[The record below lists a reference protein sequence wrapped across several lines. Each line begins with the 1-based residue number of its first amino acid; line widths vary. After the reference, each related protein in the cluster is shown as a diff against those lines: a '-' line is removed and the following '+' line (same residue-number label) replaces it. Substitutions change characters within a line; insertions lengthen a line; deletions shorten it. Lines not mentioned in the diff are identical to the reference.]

1 MEHKTIK
8 LINDSIDELDIE
20 SLISWLRTYP
30 RLTKGELTREFEKK
44 FAFWIGS
51 KYSVFVN
58 SGSSANLL
66 MLYSLIVLE
75 KLKNKKVVVPA
86 LSWATDLS
94 PVIQLNLEP
103 ILVDC
108 NLSNLSVDLNHLE
121 QIFKTQ
127 NPSCLILVSVLG
139 LSPNMNEI
147 TKLCEKYDVILL
159 EDNCESQGTKFND
172 KKLGNFGVMSSFSTY
187 YGHTMST
194 IEGGLITTN
203 DEEIYNTLVMLRSH
217 GWSRDLSL
225 DNINKLNEEWNID
238 EFNSLYTFFEP
249 GFNLRSTD
257 LQAFIGLRQLEKV
270 DRFIE
275 QRNINFKKYEKHLK
289 SKTWFVQEIQNSF
302 TSSFCI
308 PIITKSVENKKNLV
322 QKFTQNNIECRPLI
336 SGSMGNQPF
345 YKKRYGVLKLQN
357 SELIDNCGIYVPNH
371 PELTDM
377 DINLICDIILEN
389 EESNHNR
396 S

>member
-1 MEHKTIK
+1 M
-8 LINDSIDELDIE
+8 
-20 SLISWLRTYP
+20 
-30 RLTKGELTREFEKK
+30 
-44 FAFWIGS
+44 
-51 KYSVFVN
+51 
-58 SGSSANLL
+58 
-66 MLYSLIVLE
+66 
-75 KLKNKKVVVPA
+75 
-86 LSWATDLS
+86 
-94 PVIQLNLEP
+94 
-103 ILVDC
+103 
-108 NLSNLSVDLNHLE
+108 
-121 QIFKTQ
+121 
-127 NPSCLILVSVLG
+127 ILVSVLG

-159 EDNCESQGTKFND
+159 EDNCESQGTKFNE

-289 SKTWFVQEIQNSF
+289 SKIWFVEEIQNSF

-322 QKFTQNNIECRPLI
+322 LKLTQNNIECRPLI

-377 DINLICDIILEN
+377 DINLICNIILEN